1 MVVVPNEWHGNW
13 QGRGLRAKQPR
24 YGGPSAFDYKAV
36 SMGEARGTML
46 TYDAEFGGVLELP
59 ESCAALTLLKPDGTT
74 AAPQLTNSLL
84 SLLRKRGGGKA
95 SDLGVTERV
104 LATAD
109 TSTNILLDKLME
121 RLIWV
126 LSRGGVEHIR
136 GFAAFREVIRPVAA
150 AVTRPGVTLGTLIAE
165 GTFPFITPPIELVG
179 DGLGASVAAA
189 PAAARETTAAA
200 TPRGRGGWLNT
211 FFGRGDG
218 GQSNVSASTAALKI
232 PTASDTPE
240 SGAPTRR
247 VSFHLCACDT
257 AHLGAGGTR
266 DVLVWLTLVNLEYVN
281 PATSMPDELLTPRGG
296 ALDSRVALVIPGDL
310 SVASGARCKDDAV
323 DGMAAA
329 MPAGDAGAI
338 APAASADDQED
349 DADDDNLGI

>member
-36 SMGEARGTML
+36 SKGEARGTML

-59 ESCAALTLLKPDGTT
+59 ESRAALALLKPDGTT

-84 SLLRKRGGGKA
+84 SLFRKRGGGKA

-150 AVTRPGVTLGTLIAE
+150 AVTRPGVTLGSLIAE

-189 PAAARETTAAA
+189 PAAARLVHS
-200 TPRGRGGWLNT
+200 GIGW
-211 FFGRGDG
+211 
-218 GQSNVSASTAALKI
+218 
-232 PTASDTPE
+232 
-240 SGAPTRR
+240 
-247 VSFHLCACDT
+247 
-257 AHLGAGGTR
+257 
-266 DVLVWLTLVNLEYVN
+266 
-281 PATSMPDELLTPRGG
+281 
-296 ALDSRVALVIPGDL
+296 
-310 SVASGARCKDDAV
+310 
-323 DGMAAA
+323 
-329 MPAGDAGAI
+329 
-338 APAASADDQED
+338 
-349 DADDDNLGI
+349 

>member
-59 ESCAALTLLKPDGTT
+59 ESCAALALLKPDGTT

-95 SDLGVTERV
+95 GDLGVTERV

-150 AVTRPGVTLGTLIAE
+150 AVTRPGVTLGSLIAE
-165 GTFPFITPPIELVG
+165 GTFLITPPIELVG
-179 DGLGASVAAA
+179 DGLGARWAAA
-189 PAAARETTAAA
+189 PTAAPRRWQPPP
-200 TPRGRGGWLNT
+200 PRGRGGWLNT

-218 GQSNVSASTAALKI
+218 GQSNVSV
-232 PTASDTPE
+232 D
-240 SGAPTRR
+240 RR
-247 VSFHLCACDT
+247 
-257 AHLGAGGTR
+257 
-266 DVLVWLTLVNLEYVN
+266 
-281 PATSMPDELLTPRGG
+281 
-296 ALDSRVALVIPGDL
+296 
-310 SVASGARCKDDAV
+310 
-323 DGMAAA
+323 
-329 MPAGDAGAI
+329 
-338 APAASADDQED
+338 
-349 DADDDNLGI
+349 